1 MNSYCMLPGCPV
13 EEKLLNDAEELWK
26 LPNLEKLVHKEWKVL
41 KSGRHPLSQKAD
53 QLGYGEYLK

>member
-1 MNSYCMLPGCPV
+1 LPGCPI

-26 LPNLEKLVHKEWKVL
+26 LPNLKKLVHKEWKVL